1 MLTKIALMP
10 CEALK
15 RTKIKQENCVPHV
28 DREGPILLHDSWAQ
42 LTCQEQEIIAG
53 KILVS
58 ERQNVQQSFNVLI
71 NESGNM
77 VEAILN
83 VKNLIDS
90 LGAHSN
96 SLIWQQIDKIVEITG
111 EGSLLHLRLGDRF
124 LEAAAAAIDLSG
136 NAEYVI
142 NDYWDKKLARHDYNT
157 IRQTTQYSGLK
168 EGEPAYP
175 IHLANDLG
183 GNRYFAHF
191 DSTSPYF
198 RSSRYSRWTPLYPI
212 LLIKE
217 RIEAARVHSDPNRRA
232 PASRVRDY
240 LRKIGKIAASEGNG

>member
-1 MLTKIALMP
+1 MP
-10 CEALK
+10 GAALK
-15 RTKIKQENCVPHV
+15 RTEIKQENCVVHTDHERPK
-28 DREGPILLHDSWAQ
+28 LTQNSWAQ
-42 LTCQEQEIIAG
+42 LTFQEQEIIAV
-53 KILVS
+53 KMLVS
-58 ERQNVQQSFNVLI
+58 EGHSVQQSFNELI
-71 NESGNM
+71 NNSGNI

-90 LGAHSN
+90 LGGHSN
-96 SLIWQQIDKIVEITG
+96 SLVWQQIEKIVEISG
-111 EGSLLHLRLGDRF
+111 EGSLLHLRLGDAF
-124 LEAAAAAIDLSG
+124 LEAAAAARDMNG

-168 EGEPAYP
+168 EDEPAYP

-198 RSSRYSRWTPLYPI
+198 RCSRYSRWNPLYPI
-212 LLIKE
+212 LLIRE
-217 RIEAARVHSDPNRRA
+217 RIEAARVHGDPNRRA
-232 PASRVRDY
+232 AASPIREY
-240 LRKIGKIAASEGNG
+240 LRKIGKVTIHNRDL